1 MIAFGPL
8 TSNICKEKNKNKQL
22 HKIKF
27 VLYKQARASLAHLQ
41 LLHQNYSASH
51 AQSQPHPLQPPP
63 PPPPPQP
70 PPPQPPPQAPPPL
83 QPPPPHPPPKP
94 LLPPQ

>member
-1 MIAFGPL
+1 MIALGPL

-27 VLYKQARASLAHLQ
+27 VFYKQARASLAHLQ
-41 LLHQNYSASH
+41 LLLQNYSASH
-51 AQSQPHPLQPPP
+51 AQSQPHPPQP

-83 QPPPPHPPPKP
+83 QPPPPHPPPTP

>member
-8 TSNICKEKNKNKQL
+8 TCNICKEKNKNKQL

-27 VLYKQARASLAHLQ
+27 VFYKQARASLAHLQ
-41 LLHQNYSASH
+41 LLLQNYSASH
-51 AQSQPHPLQPPP
+51 AQSQPHPPQP

-83 QPPPPHPPPKP
+83 QPPPPHPPPTP

>member
-27 VLYKQARASLAHLQ
+27 VFYKQARASLAHL
-41 LLHQNYSASH
+41 LLLLQNYSASH
-51 AQSQPHPLQPPP
+51 AQSQPHPPQP

-83 QPPPPHPPPKP
+83 QPPPPHPPPTP